1 MNGILETLTT
11 IGIFLGGLLARVGVV
26 LGVMLALVAAALV
39 LLGVAR
45 VARAALLRAEG
56 YRTAGGL
63 RFRSG
68 LLYAPGHTWIRP
80 DANRLKVG
88 LDDLA
93 QKLFPWAV
101 AVELPVRG
109 QRVRAGQPVARISAG
124 KQEAFVAAPVSGR
137 VVAVNA
143 AVAREPALMKSDGY
157 GRGWLF
163 AVEPEDRSW
172 KKLPTGEAAGA
183 WLRAEAHRLASFY
196 EHQLGYA
203 AADGGALLG
212 PPSSMLGEEQWKALT
227 RAFLGT

>member
-26 LGVMLALVAAALV
+26 LGVMLVLVAAALL

-45 VARAALLRAEG
+45 LARTALLWAQG
-56 YRTAGGL
+56 YRAAGGL
-63 RFRSG
+63 RFRAG
-68 LLYAPGHTWIRP
+68 LSYAPGHTWLRA
-80 DANRLKVG
+80 DGSRLRVG

-93 QKLFPWAV
+93 QRLFPWAV
-101 AVELPVRG
+101 AVELPVPG
-109 QRVRAGQPVARISAG
+109 QRVKAGQPVARISAG
-124 KQEAFVAAPVSGR
+124 KQEAFVAAPTSGT

-143 AVAREPALMKSDGY
+143 AVARDPALLKSDGY

-163 AVEPEDRSW
+163 AVEPEESSW
-172 KKLPTGEAAGA
+172 KKLLTGEAARS
-183 WLRAEAHRLASFY
+183 WLKAEADRLARFY

-203 AADGGALLG
+203 AADGGTLLG